1 MNGAARMRFGGLA
14 AALAA
19 LAVAFGACGGQPE
32 GGGQPEPGSEPQQPH
47 AADPANARF
56 NLTIGDLVPRSG
68 DLAPF
73 APAAIKSAKL
83 AVERANKALKK
94 DDVKGVEVAV
104 RHADTKTDG
113 RAARSAARKLLGRGA
128 TCLTGAWASASTI
141 PVAQAVASAQQVP
154 LISPASTSSQITTLE
169 DQGYVFRTAPSN
181 NLQGEALADVVE
193 EELGGIDEKIV
204 VAGRN
209 DAYGQGLAQ
218 TFRRAWEA
226 KGGRLTSS
234 PVLYD
239 PKQPDFKEEA
249 ERIVSGDPAAFV
261 IVDFPDTYAT
271 VSKELLDTGKF
282 RASRLFVTD
291 GLAGEGLTD
300 TVPERALRGARG
312 TRPGTREEGEDA
324 KTFDRLF
331 TRSDERPRERQT
343 FDAQNFDAT
352 MLCFLGAVAAGSGE
366 GAAIKSK
373 LRDVSGPP
381 GRPVSIRDL
390 DEAVRILRRGE
401 DIDYRGASG
410 AIDFD
415 AQGDPTVGTYEVF
428 RYGRRGRFTV
438 ERQVE
443 AKAGQG
449 VLDDAGDLSE
459 PQGDEAAR

>member
-1 MNGAARMRFGGLA
+1 MSRAAHTGGAWSAT
-14 AALAA
+14 ALAA
-19 LAVAFGACGGQPE
+19 LALALGACGDQPE
-32 GGGQPEPGSEPQQPH
+32 GGGQPEPGSKPQPQ
-47 AADPANARF
+47 ADPANARF
-56 NLTIGDLVPRSG
+56 DLTIGDLVPRSG

-73 APAAIKSAKL
+73 APAAIKSADL
-83 AVERANKALKK
+83 AVERANAALKRE
-94 DDVKGVEVAV
+94 DVKGVEVAV

-113 RAARSAARKLLGRGA
+113 RAARTAARKLLGRGA

-193 EELGGIDEKIV
+193 EELGGSDEEIV

-209 DAYGQGLAQ
+209 DAYGQGIAQ

-239 PKQPDFKEEA
+239 PKQPDLKEEA

-271 VSKELLDTGKF
+271 ISKQLLDTGRF

-324 KTFDRLF
+324 EAFDRLF
-331 TRSDERPRERQT
+331 TRSDERPRKRQT

-352 MLCFLGAVAAGSGE
+352 MLCFLAAVAAGSSE
-366 GAAIKSK
+366 GTAIQST

-381 GRPVSIRDL
+381 GRPVSYRDL
-390 DEAVRILRRGE
+390 DEAVRLLRRGE

-410 AIDFD
+410 PIDFD

-428 RYGRRGRFTV
+428 RYGRGGRFTI

-449 VLDDAGDLSE
+449 VVDDAGDLSQ
-459 PQGDEAAR
+459 PQGDETSR

>member
-1 MNGAARMRFGGLA
+1 MSRAAHTGPAWSATALV
-14 AALAA
+14 ALALA
-19 LAVAFGACGGQPE
+19 LGACGDQPE
-32 GGGQPEPGSEPQQPH
+32 GGGQPEPGSKPQPQ
-47 AADPANARF
+47 ADPANARF
-56 NLTIGDLVPRSG
+56 DLTIGDLVPRSG

-73 APAAIKSAKL
+73 APAAIKSADL
-83 AVERANKALKK
+83 AVERANAALKRE
-94 DDVKGVEVAV
+94 DVKGVEVAV

-113 RAARSAARKLLGRGA
+113 RAARTAARKLLGRGA

-141 PVAQAVASAQQVP
+141 PVAQGVASAQQVP

-193 EELGGIDEKIV
+193 EELGGSDEEIV

-209 DAYGQGLAQ
+209 DAYGQGIAQ

-239 PKQPDFKEEA
+239 PKQPDLKEEA

-271 VSKELLDTGKF
+271 ISKQLLDTGRF
-282 RASRLFVTD
+282 RASRLFVPD

-324 KTFDRLF
+324 EAFDRLF

-352 MLCFLGAVAAGSGE
+352 MLCFLAAVAAGSSE
-366 GAAIKSK
+366 GTAIQSR

-381 GRPVSIRDL
+381 GRPVSYRDL
-390 DEAVRILRRGE
+390 DEAVRLLRRGE

-410 AIDFD
+410 PIDFD

-428 RYGRRGRFTV
+428 RYGRGGRFTI

-449 VLDDAGDLSE
+449 VVDDAGDLSQ
-459 PQGDEAAR
+459 PQGDETSR

>member
-1 MNGAARMRFGGLA
+1 MSRAAHTGGAWSGT
-14 AALAA
+14 ALAA
-19 LAVAFGACGGQPE
+19 LALALGACGDQPE
-32 GGGQPEPGSEPQQPH
+32 GGGQPEPGSKPQPQ
-47 AADPANARF
+47 ADPANARF
-56 NLTIGDLVPRSG
+56 DLTIGDLVPRSG

-73 APAAIKSAKL
+73 APAAIKSADL
-83 AVERANKALKK
+83 AVERANAALKRE
-94 DDVKGVEVAV
+94 DVKGVEVAV

-113 RAARSAARKLLGRGA
+113 RAARTAARKLLGRGA

-193 EELGGIDEKIV
+193 EELGGSDDEIV

-209 DAYGQGLAQ
+209 DAYGQGIAQ

-226 KGGRLTSS
+226 KGGRLTSA

-239 PKQPDFKEEA
+239 PKEPDLKEES

-271 VSKELLDTGKF
+271 ISKQLLDTGRF
-282 RASRLFVTD
+282 RASSLFVPD

-324 KTFDRLF
+324 EAFDRLF

-352 MLCFLGAVAAGSGE
+352 MLCFLAAVAAGSNE
-366 GAAIKSK
+366 GAEIQSK

-381 GRPVSIRDL
+381 GRPVSYRDL
-390 DEAVRILRRGE
+390 DEAVRLLRRGE

-410 AIDFD
+410 PIDFD

-428 RYGRRGRFTV
+428 RYGRGGRFTI

-449 VLDDAGDLSE
+449 VVDDAGDLSQ
-459 PQGDEAAR
+459 PQGDETSR